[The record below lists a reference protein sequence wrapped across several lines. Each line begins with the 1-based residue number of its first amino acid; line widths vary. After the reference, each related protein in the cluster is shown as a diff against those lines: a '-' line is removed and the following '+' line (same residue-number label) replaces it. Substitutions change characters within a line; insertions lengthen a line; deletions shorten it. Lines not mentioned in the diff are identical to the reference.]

1 MNPIETS
8 IPGIIN
14 GIKIN
19 KQIIHPMTTKGH
31 CFLFIARIP
40 AKTGKIDMI
49 HPIIPKIRFCSLKSN
64 TRIIKIARNP
74 DNINNTPAVIGM
86 NGFFSSS
93 IVKPFFRLLVLLK
106 FYFFSCF
113 LLKSEAL
120 FF

>member
-1 MNPIETS
+1 MNPIEAS

-19 KQIIHPMTTKGH
+19 KQIMHPMITNGH

-40 AKTGKIDMI
+40 ARTGKIAMM

-64 TRIIKIARNP
+64 TRIIAIAINP
-74 DNINNTPAVIGM
+74 DNINNTPAISGM
-86 NGFFSSS
+86 NGLFAASIVIPFLFHLVLLSFFFSSRFELES
-93 IVKPFFRLLVLLK
+93 V
-106 FYFFSCF
+106 
-113 LLKSEAL
+113 AL